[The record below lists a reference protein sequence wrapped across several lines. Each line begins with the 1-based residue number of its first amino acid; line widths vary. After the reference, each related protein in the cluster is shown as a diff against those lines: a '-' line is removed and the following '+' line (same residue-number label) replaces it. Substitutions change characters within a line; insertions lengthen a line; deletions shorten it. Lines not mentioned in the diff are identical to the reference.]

1 MSGRP
6 VSEPLQHAGESAPS
20 GTADA
25 RRAGL
30 CGVRVLDLG
39 RFIAAPYCASLL
51 ADQGA
56 EVIRVEPPA
65 GSPDRNV
72 MPIGLEDRGAL
83 YLQVNRNKKSLTL
96 DITTPGGRAAFE
108 RLVARSD
115 VVIVNLP
122 PAALERAGLDYETLK
137 ALRQDIIVTTISA
150 LGLEGESRD
159 RVGFD
164 GTGQALSGA
173 MYLTGDGTVPMR
185 AAVSYVDFAT
195 AMSAAFATMSAL
207 YERARTGEGQH
218 VQASLLGTAL
228 TMTNPM
234 LIEEATGARHREPTC
249 NRSPIAGPSDL
260 FAVRDGWVM
269 VQVIG
274 DAMFARWAAMIGR
287 PDLVDDPRY
296 ASDQA
301 RGENGEELSAIMAE
315 WCAGLTRQECLAR
328 LEEARLPGCPALS
341 PRAAL
346 AAPENVTGGFFRHDR
361 IDEDTDKPSLREVP
375 VVTGAIRTRA
385 ALSLQGNPAPRLG
398 ADSQDVLSQL
408 GFSEREIRELTGINP
423 SR

>member
-1 MSGRP
+1 
-6 VSEPLQHAGESAPS
+6 
-20 GTADA
+20 
-25 RRAGL
+25 
-30 CGVRVLDLG
+30 
-39 RFIAAPYCASLL
+39 
-51 ADQGA
+51 
-56 EVIRVEPPA
+56 
-65 GSPDRNV
+65 

-234 LIEEATGARHREPTC
+234 LIEEATGRVTANPRATAARSPAPPTC
-249 NRSPIAGPSDL
+249 SRCATAG
-260 FAVRDGWVM
+260 
-269 VQVIG
+269 
-274 DAMFARWAAMIGR
+274 
-287 PDLVDDPRY
+287 
-296 ASDQA
+296 
-301 RGENGEELSAIMAE
+301 
-315 WCAGLTRQECLAR
+315 
-328 LEEARLPGCPALS
+328 
-341 PRAAL
+341 
-346 AAPENVTGGFFRHDR
+346 
-361 IDEDTDKPSLREVP
+361 
-375 VVTGAIRTRA
+375 
-385 ALSLQGNPAPRLG
+385 
-398 ADSQDVLSQL
+398 
-408 GFSEREIRELTGINP
+408 
-423 SR
+423 